1 MVETPNS
8 LVQMKWLCSGFAIL
22 SDVQFSLIYS
32 IWLFF
37 KKVAKSGLKISYF
50 WWIKLFPA
58 CFIAS
63 SSYSPLI
70 QPFKFLIEI
79 ITSLFLF
86 PSSSKKV
93 VIMLEL
99 PLHWTLFLLIRA
111 FLWDKMLIFLL
122 FTGLVTNYIPCKN
135 VVAFLQTPNQNL
147 VSAVIDGVLGSP
159 CIAIA
164 PEKS

>member
-1 MVETPNS
+1 MFN
-8 LVQMKWLCSGFAIL
+8 FL
-22 SDVQFSLIYS
+22 SCS

-50 WWIKLFPA
+50 WWIKLFSA

-63 SSYSPLI
+63 SIVLHFISPLI

-122 FTGLVTNYIPCKN
+122 FTGLVTKAII
-135 VVAFLQTPNQNL
+135 FLVKMLWLFTNPEPKFG
-147 VSAVIDGVLGSP
+147 VSCYWWCPGISMHCASK
-159 CIAIA
+159 
-164 PEKS
+164 PEKSFSSFKFLKQLM